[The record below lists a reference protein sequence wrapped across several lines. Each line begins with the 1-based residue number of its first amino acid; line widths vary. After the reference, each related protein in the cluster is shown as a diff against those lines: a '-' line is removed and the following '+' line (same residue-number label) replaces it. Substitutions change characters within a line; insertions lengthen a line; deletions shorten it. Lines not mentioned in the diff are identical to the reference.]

1 MYMYKYT
8 KIPHHKRYIN
18 GKKYYKRLKTR
29 ELKKKK
35 NETRQNVFYKHSEIN
50 QKSRTEE
57 SRNLTEM

>member
-50 QKSRTEE
+50 
-57 SRNLTEM
+57 